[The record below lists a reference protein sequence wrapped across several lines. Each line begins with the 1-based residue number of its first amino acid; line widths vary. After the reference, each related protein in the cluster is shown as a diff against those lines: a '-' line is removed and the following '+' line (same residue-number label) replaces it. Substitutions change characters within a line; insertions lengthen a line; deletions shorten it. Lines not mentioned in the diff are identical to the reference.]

1 MWIQFEREEGDLES
15 FEESEV
21 KVNARIKVIEAQR
34 ANVQQEKDAK
44 IAMKKEKDK
53 DKRREKR
60 HQESNERKRKLNI
73 VEHGEGAQPPPMFK
87 KPFLGATKNSNTSPP
102 KSETPAP
109 PSSMPSSDTTST
121 SMAPPPG
128 KQTADRKY

>member
-1 MWIQFEREEGDLES
+1 M
-15 FEESEV
+15 
-21 KVNARIKVIEAQR
+21 IEAQR

-87 KPFLGATKNSNTSPP
+87 KPFF
-102 KSETPAP
+102 
-109 PSSMPSSDTTST
+109 DTN
-121 SMAPPPG
+121 
-128 KQTADRKY
+128 D